1 MKQNLDICKI
11 YPSKK
16 VNFWNSL
23 IRLTLSQCSNNQIIC
38 AISQQELKLSN
49 NYPILDG
56 ILLYSSIDIFPN
68 QSIKV
73 IHNTKEWYVIAISSS
88 VISDPLHKIIFG
100 RIYPIT
106 IFKRLIESS
115 IMKKFKNSKELL
127 QYYRD
132 VFKSSNIIHHYL
144 SKSKKSPEFIMN
156 LFSYKNEK
164 SFREI
169 TEYSQQTRNNDEF
182 VENNESNKDVENDE
196 SNKDSINSNVDS
208 NSFCCIS

>member
-1 MKQNLDICKI
+1 ML
-11 YPSKK
+11 
-16 VNFWNSL
+16 
-23 IRLTLSQCSNNQIIC
+23 
-38 AISQQELKLSN
+38 ISQQELKLSY

-73 IHNTKEWYVIAISSS
+73 IHNTKEWYVIAASSN

-100 RIYPIT
+100 RIYPTT

-144 SKSKKSPEFIMN
+144 SELK
-156 LFSYKNEK
+156 
-164 SFREI
+164 
-169 TEYSQQTRNNDEF
+169 
-182 VENNESNKDVENDE
+182 
-196 SNKDSINSNVDS
+196 
-208 NSFCCIS
+208 IS